1 MAFRMQFFLFFNFL
15 FFLAGYQISLF
26 EGMVQIKEL
35 KWIFGTTYREGK
47 SNPTICMHCLGDQKS
62 LHGFGEVSLRL
73 SSGYRMQF

>member
-1 MAFRMQFFLFFNFL
+1 MQFFLFFNFL

-47 SNPTICMHCLGDQKS
+47 SNPTMHALPW
-62 LHGFGEVSLRL
+62 
-73 SSGYRMQF
+73 